1 MTNLYKELRD
11 QHGIQVNNFPMFFA
25 FSEEQFQEGM
35 QKLGLQQDDKNLILS
50 TGYGGFIL
58 KDDKEAYKEMFKQ
71 QDQEMK
77 TAIAN
82 SDTFIFD
89 MFNYELAN
97 HEYTY
102 TYDTEDTLNALG
114 LTYEQVQSDERLLN
128 GLNAAKEYQQES
140 EQYY

>member
-1 MTNLYKELRD
+1 MTNLYKELKD

-25 FSEEQFQEGM
+25 FDENQFNEGM
-35 QKLGLQQDDKNLILS
+35 NKLGLEQDEKAKLLS

-58 KDDKEAYKEMFKQ
+58 KADRESYTEMFSQ

-77 TAIAN
+77 TAINN
-82 SDTFIFD
+82 SDKFIFD

-97 HEYTY
+97 HEYSY
-102 TYDTEDTLNALG
+102 TYEIDDTLNALG
-114 LTYEQVQSDERLLN
+114 LTYEQVQSDKRLLN

-140 EQYY
+140 EQ